1 MTLFPP
7 PPPPLPSPFLQSQK
21 HKKKQEKAEAL
32 QLREAQSEAGRTA
45 IAGALRITSALTL
58 IDEGAKEELREGRN
72 GAPVSGG
79 GLRQRRWSGTQYLN
93 LEDHLRGY
101 FVSPLLPPLP
111 SSLPSSPPSPP
122 LLSSP
127 PPSTFLRWT
136 WMPWTSSITWWT
148 PPAPGRKRRSECESV
163 VWVWVWV
170 CVRV

>member
-1 MTLFPP
+1 M
-7 PPPPLPSPFLQSQK
+7 
-21 HKKKQEKAEAL
+21 

-101 FVSPLLPPLP
+101 FVSPLLPPLL
-111 SSLPSSPPSPP
+111 SSLPSSQH
-122 LLSSP
+122 LSEVDLDALDQFYNLVDP
-127 PPSTFLRWT
+127 ASTREK
-136 WMPWTSSITWWT
+136 
-148 PPAPGRKRRSECESV
+148 AEE
-163 VWVWVWV
+163 
-170 CVRV
+170 